1 MARFGLVVCAIA
13 ALASVLRADEII
25 FTNGDKLTGEII
37 SADGGK
43 LKIKTESAGEVTV
56 DMEKVST
63 FSTDKP
69 LSIRMKDN
77 TMVEK
82 PVNKATTQPATTQPA
97 AVIVAGGKEI
107 AVADIKQINI
117 KQKWTGSVSANLNL
131 ARGNTHSLNVG
142 VAVDAALR
150 RDDGH
155 YDDRFSV
162 AGAYNFGRST
172 DNDGVQ
178 TTSEDNW
185 FAMGKYDKYFNEKL
199 YGYGLVRYERDRIAF
214 LDYRVAPGVGVGY
227 QWFESPDFNL
237 STEIGLSYVYEAY
250 TTGGDDDKIALRLAY
265 HVDKKLSEDIS
276 VFHNL
281 EFLPAIDDWSDFNL
295 NADAGI
301 RANLTENMFSEAK
314 VIYQHDSTPAPEAE
328 KNDVR
333 LIVGVGWAF

>member
-117 KQKWTGSVSANLNL
+117 KQ
-131 ARGNTHSLNVG
+131 
-142 VAVDAALR
+142 
-150 RDDGH
+150 
-155 YDDRFSV
+155 
-162 AGAYNFGRST
+162 
-172 DNDGVQ
+172 
-178 TTSEDNW
+178 
-185 FAMGKYDKYFNEKL
+185 
-199 YGYGLVRYERDRIAF
+199 
-214 LDYRVAPGVGVGY
+214 
-227 QWFESPDFNL
+227 
-237 STEIGLSYVYEAY
+237 
-250 TTGGDDDKIALRLAY
+250 
-265 HVDKKLSEDIS
+265 
-276 VFHNL
+276 
-281 EFLPAIDDWSDFNL
+281 
-295 NADAGI
+295 
-301 RANLTENMFSEAK
+301 
-314 VIYQHDSTPAPEAE
+314 
-328 KNDVR
+328 
-333 LIVGVGWAF
+333 